1 MENRFQTDEMPIY
14 ERIAGALVNGELPR
28 GFSLPSEETGI
39 RFADGAMDGIA
50 IYHMGRQ
57 APDTAAMQQM
67 ILALR
72 EASAC
77 RLKEADAAFTEL
89 GKRYRA
95 ISLAE
100 ALPAQILEHQEVYSA
115 DNLFETA
122 LYLVRYSKDREAV
135 KFGLSMLGVFVMDVE
150 AQKDVVR
157 TLGLS
162 DEFTLFAVWN
172 MMNWEDPAEEIFR
185 LCKKVHGWGRIHAL
199 ERLDPVTEEIRAW
212 ILKEGVKNDV
222 LPAYSAYTAW
232 EKAGVR
238 ERLYGP
244 LEREDYAAIGRI
256 FQALLDEGPVRGI
269 SLIEDAEECIHQY
282 IRRSDEF
289 LLGDEEAEVI
299 EELQEW
305 LEGEAGRYHDH

>member
-14 ERIAGALVNGELPR
+14 ERIAGALVNGALPR
-28 GFSLPSEETGI
+28 DFSLPSEETGI

-67 ILALR
+67 I
-72 EASAC
+72 
-77 RLKEADAAFTEL
+77 
-89 GKRYRA
+89 
-95 ISLAE
+95 
-100 ALPAQILEHQEVYSA
+100 PAQILEHQEVYSA

-299 EELQEW
+299 EELKEW
-305 LEGEAGRYHDH
+305 LEGEEPRYHDH